1 MLRNIYELLSVFQ
14 NVFDCLPEVGRESG
28 GQVGSTVQQAA
39 FSTVVKDI
47 ALEPNWLGLK
57 PNFLAPRSVTLGKWT
72 FLCVSVPICKITI
85 ACWVVVRTH
94 EM

>member
-14 NVFDCLPEVGRESG
+14 NAFDCLPEVGRESG

-47 ALEPNWLGLK
+47 ALEPN
-57 PNFLAPRSVTLGKWT
+57 
-72 FLCVSVPICKITI
+72 
-85 ACWVVVRTH
+85 
-94 EM
+94 